1 MTRLELC
8 AMLTPSNKRSTQM
21 LGMSAL
27 FLIVGVALNLFM
39 PTYIPT
45 LICFVLC
52 GLFLVGHLRNDH
64 FGDW

>member
-1 MTRLELC
+1 
-8 AMLTPSNKRSTQM
+8 M

-27 FLIVGVALNLFM
+27 FLIVGIALNLFM
-39 PTYIPT
+39 PTHIPT

-52 GLFLVGHLRNDH
+52 GLFLFGHFRNDH

>member
-1 MTRLELC
+1 
-8 AMLTPSNKRSTQM
+8 M

-45 LICFVLC
+45 LSFW
-52 GLFLVGHLRNDH
+52 GLVNG
-64 FGDW
+64 

>member
-1 MTRLELC
+1 
-8 AMLTPSNKRSTQM
+8 M

-52 GLFLVGHLRNDH
+52 GLFLVGHFRNDH